1 MPCIL
6 RASVCNYSAILISI
20 FIFQHNLRTICNS
33 DKELVC
39 IGDRYFRPGQPIFS
53 EMIRCLDDT
62 AVFIAVMSKNYCNS
76 GYCKLEIEQ
85 ARLQGKPIILI
96 FIEDVAEDDMTLVIR
111 EVFRKYTRVKF
122 IVNEGVYQLQPDWKC
137 VCESIIEIMY

>member
-1 MPCIL
+1 MCK
-6 RASVCNYSAILISI
+6 
-20 FIFQHNLRTICNS
+20 S

-39 IGDRYFRPGQPIFS
+39 IGDRFFRPGQTIFS
-53 EMIRCLDDT
+53 EMIRCLDDS

-76 GYCKLEIEQ
+76 DYCRLEIEQ

-96 FIEDVAEDDMTLVIR
+96 FIEEVAQEDMTLVIR

-122 IVNEGVYQLQPDWKC
+122 VLQDGVYYLQPDWKF
-137 VCESIIEIMY
+137 VCESIILLMN